1 MNNPAEHD
9 HDGYDA
15 IIVGAGVAGLY
26 QLHQL
31 RAMGLRVKVFD
42 TATDVGGTWYWNR
55 YPGARFDSEGL
66 IYQYLFSEELYKA
79 WSWSERFPAQPEIE
93 RWMQWVT
100 EKLDLR
106 KDIQFESTVTSATY
120 NEDTQRWTVEIN
132 GEDTIDTQFF
142 ISCTGM
148 LSAPLD
154 NQFQGQDTFEGQIF
168 HTARWPKETV
178 NFSGKRVGMI
188 GIGATGIQVIQTI
201 AKEVGHMT
209 IFIRTPQYVNA
220 MRNPKHS
227 DEDIK
232 AYKDKFEETRETI
245 PKTFSGFNFDFDSVT
260 WEGHTPEQ
268 RQARLEEIWQHGSL
282 KLWLASYMELFFD
295 AEVNEEISEFVRNK
309 MRERLKDPALCD
321 LLIPTDYGYGTHRVP
336 LENNYLEVY
345 LQDNVDAVSVK
356 DNPIESIVPEG
367 IKLADGTVYD
377 CDIIIMATGFDA
389 GSGALTRM
397 NIQGRGSRSLTEQW
411 NDEIRTAYGLAI
423 HGYPNLFT
431 TGAPLAP
438 SAALCN
444 MTTCLQQQTEWIS
457 GCIEHARNHGAK
469 VIEASKELE
478 DSWVEHHDEVANA
491 TLLTKT
497 DSWYMGSNV
506 DGKPRRLLSYAGGVG
521 TYREK
526 CEEVANSGYQ
536 GFDFR

>member
-1 MNNPAEHD
+1 MGAKQKL
-9 HDGYDA
+9 DA
-15 IIVGAGVAGLY
+15 LVIGAGVAGLY
-26 QLHQL
+26 QLYQL
-31 RAMGLRVKVFD
+31 RNQGLNVKLVD

-66 IYQYLFSEELYKA
+66 IYQYLFSEDLYKQ

-93 RWMQWVT
+93 KWMQWVT

-106 KDIQFESTVTSATY
+106 KDIQFESTVTGATF
-120 NEDTQRWTVEIN
+120 NEDTQRWAVEIN
-132 GEDTIDTQFF
+132 GEDAIDTQFL

-154 NQFQGQDTFEGQIF
+154 NQFKGQDTFKGQIF
-168 HTARWPKETV
+168 HTARWPKEPV
-178 NFSGKRVGMI
+178 DFSGKRVGMI

-201 AKEVGHMT
+201 AKDVGHMT
-209 IFIRTPQYVNA
+209 IFVRTPQYVNA
-220 MRNPKHS
+220 MHNPKHS
-227 DEDIK
+227 EEDIK
-232 AYKDKFEETRETI
+232 AYKDKFEETKESI
-245 PKTFSGFNFDFDSVT
+245 PKTFSGFNFDFDPVV
-260 WEGHTPEQ
+260 WAEHTPEQ
-268 RQARLEEIWQHGSL
+268 RQQRLEEIWQHGSL

-295 AEVNEEISEFVRNK
+295 EEVNEEISEFVRNK
-309 MRERLKDPALCD
+309 MRERLKDPELCE

-367 IKLADGTVYD
+367 IKLADGTVHE
-377 CDIIIMATGFDA
+377 CDVVIMATGFDA

-397 NIQGRGSRSLTEQW
+397 NIHGRDNRSLADQW
-411 NDEIRTAYGLAI
+411 NEEIRTAYGLAI

-457 GCIEHARNHGAK
+457 GCIDYARNKG
-469 VIEASKELE
+469 VNLIEASKELE
-478 DSWVEHHDEVANA
+478 DEWVEHHDEVANA

-526 CEEVANSGYQ
+526 CEELAGSGYK
-536 GFDFR
+536 GFVMQ